1 VTAAL
6 LALQARTFASLRK
19 HRNYRLFFTGQVISL
34 SGTWMQNIALA
45 WLVVELTHSPVAL
58 GILAFCRFGPFTIF
72 GLFAGALADRFDNR
86 RLIMTTQAAAM
97 CVSIALAVLA
107 LTGSATVWA
116 AYLLAFLGGT
126 TFVFDAP
133 GRHALTFQ
141 LVGRDEL
148 PNAVALN
155 ASLFNA
161 SRTVGPA
168 IAGIVIATAGVG
180 VCFVINAFTFLAVLT
195 ALALMRKEELHAVQ
209 REETTPSILRSIA
222 DGIGYVRRTPR
233 VRFLIAAVAVISLI
247 SLNFNVLLPVLASE
261 TLDVGPEGFGI
272 LSASFGLGALGGA
285 LLSAALSRASWKALV
300 AGMGGFGVAQLAL
313 APQETLALAC
323 VLLFVAG
330 TCFTL
335 WMSNTQSILQ
345 LTSPGHLRGRVLS
358 LWLFAFAGS
367 APVGGLFAGW
377 LTEIGGTGLSFTV
390 GGVAS
395 LAVAAAMLARPWHT
409 LAVPSTEWRSTPSAP
424 NSSGPSPVRP
434 SSLSPTE
441 PERATTSR

>member
-1 VTAAL
+1 MTAAL

-58 GILAFCRFGPFTIF
+58 GILAFCRFGPFTFF
-72 GLFAGALADRFDNR
+72 GLFAGVLADRFDNR
-86 RLIMTTQAAAM
+86 RLVMTTQAAAM

-107 LTGSATVWA
+107 LTDSATVWA
-116 AYLLAFLGGT
+116 AYALAFLGGT

-141 LVGRDEL
+141 LVGREEL

-168 IAGIVIATAGVG
+168 IAGVVIAAAGVG
-180 VCFVINAFTFLAVLT
+180 VCFVINAFTFLAVLS
-195 ALALMRKEELHAVQ
+195 ALALMRKEELHPVE
-209 REETTPSILRSIA
+209 REETPPPLLRGIR
-222 DGIGYVRRTPR
+222 DGLGYVRRSPR
-233 VRFLIAAVAVISLI
+233 VRLLIGAVGVISLI
-247 SLNFNVLLPVLASE
+247 SLNFNVVLPVLASE
-261 TLDVGPEGFGI
+261 TLEVGPEGFGI
-272 LSASFGLGALGGA
+272 LTAVFGLGALVGA
-285 LLSAALSRASWKALV
+285 LLSAALSRASWKVLV
-300 AGMGGFGVAQLAL
+300 AGVGGFGVAQLAL
-313 APQETLALAC
+313 APQETMIVAC
-323 VLLFVAG
+323 VLLFAAG
-330 TCFTL
+330 VSFTL

-345 LTSPGHLRGRVLS
+345 LTSPDHMRGRVLS

-367 APVGGLFAGW
+367 APVGGLIAGW
-377 LTEIGGTGLSFTV
+377 LTDVGGTALSFTV

-395 LAVAAAMLARPWHT
+395 LLVAAVMLARPWQQLVPAGR
-409 LAVPSTEWRSTPSAP
+409 LAD
-424 NSSGPSPVRP
+424 
-434 SSLSPTE
+434 
-441 PERATTSR
+441 